1 MELRNDD
8 LQPVTLL
15 ANSFSEVLQ
24 TSRTKT
30 ERIEELLKKISKHT
44 DSNTEQ
50 LFQPNPDSSNDTQEL
65 DELDKLRSENLE
77 LMMEIERQ
85 NYLSKKWNQV
95 LQQNENILKTVK
107 VWISENPDLLEKN
120 TIELENQYYEI
131 ESHYKTSI
139 RGLEYEIKQS
149 RECIDTLLVI
159 LRNFE
164 QELILKEN
172 NVGYYNG
179 KRKELVQAIQK
190 LERLQK

>member
-30 ERIEELLKKISKHT
+30 ERIEELLKKVSKHT

-50 LFQPNPDSSNDTQEL
+50 LFQPNPDNSNDTQEL
-65 DELDKLRSENLE
+65 DESDKLRSENLE

-95 LQQNENILKTVK
+95 LQQNENILETVK

-131 ESHYKTSI
+131 ESHYKASI
-139 RGLEYEIKQS
+139 KGLEYEIKQS

-164 QELILKEN
+164 QDLISKEN
-172 NVGYYNG
+172 NIGHYNG

-190 LERLQK
+190 LERLQN